1 MDPRN
6 YTITNLQQ
14 KKRRINPDSATDD
27 LNEIDVDF
35 DVQLGDD
42 KKGNPMFIKVNG
54 QQSLESVKIIKMD
67 YLKDSQDIVELDD
80 LVCKEFSGKSN
91 FRFIFSLND
100 IHKYRYEV
108 KLDKGKTLTYRRMFK
123 IICQSA
129 KKVLED
135 TLKFV
140 GGSSKKD
147 RSPNIIGDESD
158 HDSEDDVPTENNEN
172 KDSTNGG
179 FFNSLYKLIGGSQ
192 SFSVDEKLNKLEVL
206 SIGVQKKGNRIFV
219 EFSGFDEY

>member
-1 MDPRN
+1 MDSRN

-14 KKRRINPDSATDD
+14 KKRRINPDSSTED

-54 QQSLESVKIIKMD
+54 KNSLEDVEIIKVD
-67 YLKDSQDIVELDD
+67 YLKDDKEVVHLDD

-100 IHKYRYEV
+100 IHRYRYEV

-135 TLKFV
+135 TLSFV
-140 GGSSKKD
+140 GGSNKKD
-147 RSPNIIGDESD
+147 RSPNIIGDESE
-158 HDSEDDVPTENNEN
+158 DSKDDVPTENNDN
-172 KDSTNGG
+172 SDMNGG
-179 FFNSLYKLIGGSQ
+179 FFNTLYKLIGGSQ
-192 SFSVDEKLNKLEVL
+192 SFDVNEKLNKLEVL

-219 EFSGFDEY
+219 EFTGFDEY

>member
-14 KKRRINPDSATDD
+14 KKRRINPDSSTED

-42 KKGNPMFIKVNG
+42 KKGDPMFIKVNG
-54 QQSLESVKIIKMD
+54 QKSLEGVEIIKMD
-67 YLKDSQDIVELDD
+67 YLKDDKEVVYLDD

-108 KLDKGKTLTYRRMFK
+108 KLDKGKELTYRRMFK
-123 IICQSA
+123 IICQSS

-147 RSPNIIGDESD
+147 RSPNIIGDES
-158 HDSEDDVPTENNEN
+158 EDDVPTENNDN
-172 KDSTNGG
+172 NDSINGG
-179 FFNSLYKLIGGSQ
+179 FFNSLYRLIGGSQ
-192 SFSVDEKLNKLEVL
+192 SFDVNEKLNKLEVL

-219 EFSGFDEY
+219 EFTGFDEY

>member
-6 YTITNLQQ
+6 YTITNLEQ
-14 KKRRINPDSATDD
+14 KKRRINPDSATED

-42 KKGNPMFIKVNG
+42 KKGDPIFLKVNG
-54 QQSLESVKIIKMD
+54 QKSLEGVEIVKVD
-67 YLKDSQDIVELDD
+67 YLKDTQEVVHLDD
-80 LVCKEFSGKSN
+80 LVCKEFAGKSN
-91 FRFIFSLND
+91 FRFIFTLND
-100 IHKYRYEV
+100 LHKYRYEV

-129 KKVLED
+129 KHVLND

-140 GGSSKKD
+140 GGSSKKGK
-147 RSPNIIGDESD
+147 SPNIIGDE
-158 HDSEDDVPTENNEN
+158 SEDDVPTENNDN
-172 KDSTNGG
+172 SMNG
-179 FFNSLYKLIGGSQ
+179 GGSQ
-192 SFSVDEKLNKLEVL
+192 SFNVNEKLDKLEVG

-219 EFSGFDEY
+219 EFVGFDDY